1 MPETKES
8 KSYLKPTID
17 FALQIKE
24 KQSAKSTLGW
34 FINS

>member
-8 KSYLKPTID
+8 KSCLKPTID

-24 KQSAKSTLGW
+24 KRSAKSTIG
-34 FINS
+34 